1 MYKRR
6 ISHLQ
11 QAHPADIK
19 PCPAYIKDMP
29 TIYKGLHLPYIKA
42 YTYIYTDYVDIAQ
55 LAPKRLSVSGVHRL
69 QR

>member
-11 QAHPADIK
+11 QARPADIK
-19 PCPAYIKDMP
+19 PCPTYIKDIP
-29 TIYKGLHLPYIKA
+29 TIYKGVHL
-42 YTYIYTDYVDIAQ
+42 YIYTDYVDIAQ

>member
-11 QAHPADIK
+11 QARPADIK
-19 PCPAYIKDMP
+19 MCPTYIKDMP
-29 TIYKGLHLPYIKA
+29 TIYKGVHLYI
-42 YTYIYTDYVDIAQ
+42 TDYVDIAQ
-55 LAPKRLSVSGVHRL
+55 LAPKRLSVFGIYRL